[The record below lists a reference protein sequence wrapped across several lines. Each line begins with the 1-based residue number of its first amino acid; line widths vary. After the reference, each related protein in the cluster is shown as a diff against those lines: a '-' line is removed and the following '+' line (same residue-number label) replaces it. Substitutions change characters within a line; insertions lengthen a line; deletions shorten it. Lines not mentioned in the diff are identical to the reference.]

1 MSQKDDDKAQQERKS
16 LLPMADDELPFYAQ
30 PHTPISLAEIGGQ
43 ATQQDQDSLKLSPM
57 ADDEPPFIE
66 QEHTQISL
74 SDLEQTGI
82 IGTLPRKAENIAP
95 LPATETV
102 LLQGE
107 ADDEIALPATDDE
120 PREILGTD
128 ESGTYF
134 AGDTCALPAL
144 RPMEDDELPFIEQGH
159 TKISLGDLEQAGI
172 IGTLPRKTENITDD
186 EPREILGAD
195 ESGTYFA
202 GDMCALPALRPMDDD
217 ELPFIEQGYTQISL
231 DDLARSGIIDT
242 STQTGQGAA
251 SVTKVAP
258 QQETDETVFTA
269 DESKAVP
276 SMDEAATSLE
286 GDMCSL
292 PALRPMDDDELPFSE
307 QSYVEISITELN
319 QISEIPKKALQKKA
333 PRKNTRSSTA
343 KKNNSTK
350 PAKPAVKKKTSP
362 AKRKA

>member
-107 ADDEIALPATDDE
+107 ADDE
-120 PREILGTD
+120 
-128 ESGTYF
+128 
-134 AGDTCALPAL
+134 
-144 RPMEDDELPFIEQGH
+144 
-159 TKISLGDLEQAGI
+159 
-172 IGTLPRKTENITDD
+172 
-186 EPREILGAD
+186 PREILGAD

-258 QQETDETVFTA
+258 QQETDGTVFTA
-269 DESKAVP
+269 DESKTVP

-286 GDMCSL
+286 GDMCAL

-319 QISEIPKKALQKKA
+319 QISETPKKAPPKKA